1 MTLVAAVAAAGSIA
15 SDTGVRIVV
24 PLAILALAVM
34 WVWTRTHQLGVNRGA
49 SEHRAATNDRITHTR
64 NRIDDIRNQTDDNR
78 NQIDDN
84 RNRIDVLNRHSQEIR
99 DLVNSNRER
108 SDAADQKLRS
118 DLVSRTWA
126 NTQMTREGL
135 KLLRSELDELIQLS
149 EPSAGLE
156 DEIPAVVNGTP
167 AISIAI
173 PGYNRPD
180 LLAQCLESIVA
191 EVERS
196 GTDRVEVWVT
206 DDRSTRRS
214 AIETARGFAE
224 RHQYIGFRLNPTN
237 IGLERNLI
245 EACHPCRGEF
255 LLILGNDDMLH
266 PGALDE
272 MLADIDASRHDLM
285 VYGKVRIDNEGEII
299 SEPARGAIPDDSET
313 GDLREYPDVLG
324 FARSTGVLSGYGFI
338 SVVLQRRELFV
349 AVDAEPYSGLTM
361 YPQVGRILE
370 AFARSDMLFRN
381 VPIVFQRTTT
391 RAEKL
396 AEAVGRNEESFM
408 AGGAERDMLWFGH
421 NLAALLMRVCDNS
434 PLEPAEFADVPEYL
448 MGRPL
453 LAEWMRANSELADDR
468 SVKTDDL
475 VRADSARFFAALGP
489 DAVA

>member
-1 MTLVAAVAAAGSIA
+1 M
-15 SDTGVRIVV
+15 
-24 PLAILALAVM
+24 
-34 WVWTRTHQLGVNRGA
+34 
-49 SEHRAATNDRITHTR
+49 
-64 NRIDDIRNQTDDNR
+64 
-78 NQIDDN
+78 
-84 RNRIDVLNRHSQEIR
+84 LNRHSQEIR

-299 SEPARGAIPDDSET
+299 SEPARGAIPT
-313 GDLREYPDVLG
+313 TARPDLREYPDVLG
-324 FARSTGVLSGYGFI
+324 FARSTGVLSGYG
-338 SVVLQRRELFV
+338 SSGHPGAELFV
-349 AVDAEPYSGLTM
+349 IDAEPYS
-361 YPQVGRILE
+361 
-370 AFARSDMLFRN
+370 A
-381 VPIVFQRTTT
+381 
-391 RAEKL
+391 
-396 AEAVGRNEESFM
+396 
-408 AGGAERDMLWFGH
+408 
-421 NLAALLMRVCDNS
+421 
-434 PLEPAEFADVPEYL
+434 
-448 MGRPL
+448 
-453 LAEWMRANSELADDR
+453 
-468 SVKTDDL
+468 
-475 VRADSARFFAALGP
+475 
-489 DAVA
+489 

>member
-1 MTLVAAVAAAGSIA
+1 
-15 SDTGVRIVV
+15 
-24 PLAILALAVM
+24 
-34 WVWTRTHQLGVNRGA
+34 
-49 SEHRAATNDRITHTR
+49 
-64 NRIDDIRNQTDDNR
+64 
-78 NQIDDN
+78 
-84 RNRIDVLNRHSQEIR
+84 
-99 DLVNSNRER
+99 
-108 SDAADQKLRS
+108 
-118 DLVSRTWA
+118 
-126 NTQMTREGL
+126 MTREGL

-299 SEPARGAIPDDSET
+299 SEPARGAIPDNSET

-349 AVDAEPYSGLTM
+349 ADAEPYSGLTM
-361 YPQVGRILE
+361 YPKSGGYSRPSLGPTCSSAMCPSSSNALRPGR
-370 AFARSDMLFRN
+370 A
-381 VPIVFQRTTT
+381 
-391 RAEKL
+391 L

-408 AGGAERDMLWFGH
+408 AGGAARH
-421 NLAALLMRVCDNS
+421 ALVWPQPRSSSCGFATTARSNPPSS
-434 PLEPAEFADVPEYL
+434 PTSP
-448 MGRPL
+448 
-453 LAEWMRANSELADDR
+453 SI
-468 SVKTDDL
+468 
-475 VRADSARFFAALGP
+475 
-489 DAVA
+489 